1 MISLQLP
8 LCIGPEGLG
17 REEDV
22 RKSISSFLRL
32 LLTSQSG
39 FPADRNFGFLLNN
52 LAFENFDEDE
62 GVVTNRSGVYGKK
75 ISGSSIN
82 LNTFASELQ
91 RMVIQYEER
100 LQDVSVSMTYEKHI
114 RVINVT
120 ISGVIKG
127 SEEKY
132 QYDSRIQ
139 VWK

>member
-8 LCIGPEGLG
+8 LSIGPEGLA

-39 FPADRNFGFLLNN
+39 LSADRNFGFLLNN
-52 LAFENFDEDE
+52 LTFENFDEDE
-62 GVVTNRSGVYGKK
+62 GVVTGRSGVYGKK

-91 RMVIQYEER
+91 SIVVKYERR
-100 LQDVSVSMTYEKHI
+100 LQNVSATMEYDKRS